1 MKMNSKDFILVLNLC
16 PCTAPLDG
24 SLCILTSFK
33 EIVHSIFKK
42 KKRKRRNKNILARPL
57 TQLVLLLF
65 PEWCGSGR

>member
-1 MKMNSKDFILVLNLC
+1 MGKRKCLMKMNSKDFILVLNLC

-42 KKRKRRNKNILARPL
+42 KKKEK
-57 TQLVLLLF
+57 
-65 PEWCGSGR
+65 